1 MVMPTFF
8 IRQQIDASINDL
20 MHEMSKQLVEII
32 KPMVRN
38 KMQLVQQQ
46 HKEMSH
52 VQGHQVEAMHAIM
65 PEIVNETA
73 AYTGGIKVLNL
84 AQCR

>member
-38 KMQLVQQQ
+38 KMQLVQQ
-46 HKEMSH
+46 
-52 VQGHQVEAMHAIM
+52 
-65 PEIVNETA
+65 
-73 AYTGGIKVLNL
+73 
-84 AQCR
+84 